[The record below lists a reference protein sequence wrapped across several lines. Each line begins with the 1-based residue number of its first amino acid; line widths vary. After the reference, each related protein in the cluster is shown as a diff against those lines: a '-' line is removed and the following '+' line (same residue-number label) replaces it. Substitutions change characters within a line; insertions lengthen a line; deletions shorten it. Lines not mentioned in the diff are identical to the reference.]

1 MGIDKEV
8 VSYKISEMDV
18 VKYMPVY
25 VSKGDF
31 RNRIL
36 NIIEAVD
43 IVLKESDKILPINKY
58 LNKSKQAVEGR

>member
-18 VKYMPVY
+18 VEYMTVD

-43 IVLKESDKILPINKY
+43 ILLKESDKILPIIY
-58 LNKSKQAVEGR
+58 LNKSKHG